1 MQITR
6 EESNR
11 DLEQNVQQYLTFMIG
26 GEEYAVS
33 LLQVKEIIEYDTV
46 TQVPKT
52 PEWIRGV
59 INLRGSVVPVIDLAV
74 KLRQPPSVAG
84 KLTCIVIT
92 EVQTGDDAAVM
103 GIMADSVRQVID
115 LKPQDIEEPPTFG
128 TRIKVDYLLGM
139 ARSGKKFCLL
149 LDTEKVLSVDELL
162 ELPDSVEEEGA
173 SQSKPE
179 IVPDQSALEPS
190 ATSEASV
197 WPTPDSCRV
206 TPLKLPKA
214 REHSGPGQFQ
224 RRHTT

>member
-6 EESNR
+6 EETTR
-11 DLEQNVQQYLTFMIG
+11 DAEQNVQQYLTFMIG

-33 LLQVKEIIEYDTV
+33 LLKVKEIIEYDTV

-74 KLRQPPSVAG
+74 KFRQAPSVAA

-92 EVQTGDDAAVM
+92 EVQCGDEAAVM

-115 LKPQDIEEPPTFG
+115 LRPQDIEEPPTFG
-128 TRIKVDYLLGM
+128 TRIRVDYMLGM

-149 LDTEKVLSVDELL
+149 LDTEKVLSTDELL
-162 ELPDSVEEEGA
+162 ELPESVELA
-173 SQSKPE
+173 TATSQPE
-179 IVPDQSALEPS
+179 LQLPSTPVPLEDS
-190 ATSEASV
+190 ATPDASEETN
-197 WPTPDSCRV
+197 P
-206 TPLKLPKA
+206 
-214 REHSGPGQFQ
+214 E
-224 RRHTT
+224 

>member
-6 EESNR
+6 EEIHR
-11 DLEQNVQQYLTFMIG
+11 EAEQNVQQYLTFMIG

-33 LLQVKEIIEYDTV
+33 LLKVKEIIEYDTV

-74 KLRQPPSVAG
+74 KLRQAPSISG

-92 EVQTGDDAAVM
+92 EVKSGDEAAVM

-115 LKPQDIEEPPTFG
+115 LRPQEIETPPTFG
-128 TRIKVDYLLGM
+128 THIKVDYLLGM

-149 LDTEKVLSVDELL
+149 LDTEKVLSTDELL
-162 ELPDSVEEEGA
+162 ELPDSAEQADGNLQSELEVPVSPLLDLSAIAPSEEME
-173 SQSKPE
+173 PE
-179 IVPDQSALEPS
+179 
-190 ATSEASV
+190 
-197 WPTPDSCRV
+197 
-206 TPLKLPKA
+206 
-214 REHSGPGQFQ
+214 
-224 RRHTT
+224 

>member
-6 EESNR
+6 EEINR
-11 DLEQNVQQYLTFMIG
+11 DSEQNVQQYLTFMIG

-33 LLQVKEIIEYDTV
+33 LLEVKEIIEYDTV

-74 KLRQPPSVAG
+74 KLRQAPSVAG

-92 EVQTGDDAAVM
+92 EVHSGDETAVM

-115 LKPQDIEEPPTFG
+115 LKPQDIEVPPTFG
-128 TRIKVDYLLGM
+128 TRVKVDYLLGM

-149 LDTEKVLSVDELL
+149 LNTEKVLSTDELL
-162 ELPDSVEEEGA
+162 ELPDSVEEAIAE
-173 SQSKPE
+173 SQAEPE
-179 IVPDQSALEPS
+179 LLPDPVVDKQSA
-190 ATSEASV
+190 AADASERTN
-197 WPTPDSCRV
+197 P
-206 TPLKLPKA
+206 
-214 REHSGPGQFQ
+214 E
-224 RRHTT
+224 